1 MYDRVIPCET
11 CQGTR
16 QAVVEIEK
24 EWVECPECSQAPES
38 FTSYNCKTCKNQGKI
53 QKYKVGQEIE
63 KERFIS
69 IIGGRRVYDK
79 IQFGKAI
86 QKSVEKAEKRI
97 DEEFKENYSAN
108 GCKIVAKQIIRD
120 VFGEGKNDK

>member
-1 MYDRVIPCET
+1 MT
-11 CQGTR
+11 Q
-16 QAVVEIEK
+16 
-24 EWVECPECSQAPES
+24 
-38 FTSYNCKTCKNQGKI
+38 
-53 QKYKVGQEIE
+53 
-63 KERFIS
+63 S
-69 IIGGRRVYDK
+69 IIQQELESRTQLVPIKGVGSHVRILYDYHVEE
-79 IQFGKAI
+79 AI